1 LQSTAAMTS
10 GGSLVGIAGTR
21 DKATPLSSDVAGADW
36 NTMHLGTTDVLAL
49 PSLPAQLFAVAARR
63 GDAPFLWSKASG
75 AWTSRAWH
83 AVADDVA
90 ALARGLRA
98 LGLSPG
104 ERVVLVSE
112 NRPEW
117 LIADYAIMTAG
128 LVTVPAYVTNTADD
142 HRYILSNVGARAVI
156 VSTAALARRML
167 PAVAASGTVAHMILM
182 EALDRAPTLA
192 AEIRMWD
199 DVLREGRTR
208 ANIAV
213 PAPLTR
219 RDRACI
225 IHTSGTGGAPKGVT
239 LSHGAI
245 LSNVTGAAKLLE
257 SLGLGNEVF
266 LSFLP
271 LSHSYEHT
279 AGEAFPVAIGA
290 EIYYAEGVEALAG
303 NLLEVRPTI
312 MTAVPRLYETMQ
324 ARIRRQVERDG
335 GFKKTLFD
343 AAVRLGTARYR
354 GTLAWWQRPL
364 DWLLDKLVR
373 DKVRARFGGR
383 LKAMVSGGAPLSPDV
398 GLFFTALGVT
408 ILQGYGQTESAP
420 VVSCNVPGRVKLDTV
435 GPPMVGVEVKI
446 ADDGEILVRGELV
459 MEGYWNDPANTA
471 LAIRDG
477 WLHTGDIG
485 ECDRDGSL
493 RITDRKKDII
503 VNSGGDNISPAR
515 IEGLLT
521 LRPEIAQAMV
531 YGDKHPYLVALVV
544 PDEAAMLDWAKS
556 NGKPRDLASL
566 AADAGFRDMLGR
578 AVEAVNKDLSVIE
591 RVRRFIVADEPFTI
605 ANGEMTP
612 TLKVKRHVVKTRYGA
627 RLEALYRS

>member
-1 LQSTAAMTS
+1 
-10 GGSLVGIAGTR
+10 VGNAGTG
-21 DKATPLSSDVAGADW
+21 DEATPLRTTELSAAHPGTAP
-36 NTMHLGTTDVLAL
+36 LGTTDVLAL
-49 PSLPAQLFAVAARR
+49 PSLPAQLFAVSARKP
-63 GDAPFLWSKASG
+63 DAPFLWKKSAG
-75 AWTSRAWH
+75 AWTSRTWRE
-83 AVADDVA
+83 VADDVA

-98 LGLSPG
+98 LGLAPG

-117 LIADYAIMTAG
+117 LIADYAIMAAG

-156 VSTAALARRML
+156 VSTAALAKRVL
-167 PAVAASGTVAHMILM
+167 PAVAGSGTVAHAILI
-182 EALDRAPTLA
+182 EPLDRAPTLA
-192 AEIRMWD
+192 TDIRTWV
-199 DVLREGRTR
+199 DVLAEGRAR
-208 ANIAV
+208 DDIAV
-213 PAPLTR
+213 PAPLART
-219 RDRACI
+219 DRACI

-245 LSNVTGAAKLLE
+245 LSNVTGAATLLE

-279 AGEAFPVAIGA
+279 AGQAFPVAIGA

-303 NLLEVRPTI
+303 NLLEARPTI

-324 ARIRRQVERDG
+324 ARIRRQVDRDG

-343 AAVRLGTARYR
+343 AALRLGTARYR

-383 LKAMVSGGAPLSPDV
+383 LKAMVSGGAPLNPDV

-459 MEGYWNDPANTA
+459 MEGYWNDPAGTA
-471 LAIRDG
+471 LAVRDG

-485 ECDRDGSL
+485 EFDGDGYL

-521 LRPEIAQAMV
+521 LRPVIAQAMV
-531 YGDKHPYLVALVV
+531 YGDQHPYLVAVVV

-556 NGKPRDLASL
+556 HGKPHDLTSL

-578 AVEAVNKDLSVIE
+578 AVEAVNAELSVIE
-591 RVRRFIVADEPFTI
+591 RVRRFIIADEPFTI

-612 TLKVKRHVVKTRYGA
+612 TLKVKRHVVRARYGA
-627 RLEALYRS
+627 RLEALYRT

>member
-1 LQSTAAMTS
+1 M
-10 GGSLVGIAGTR
+10 
-21 DKATPLSSDVAGADW
+21 
-36 NTMHLGTTDVLAL
+36 LAL
-49 PSLPAQLFAVAARR
+49 PSLPAQLFAVAARK
-63 GDAPFLWSKASG
+63 GDAPFLWSKRA
-75 AWTSRAWH
+75 RAWSSRSWRE
-83 AVADDVA
+83 VADDVV

-98 LGLSPG
+98 LDLSPG

-117 LIADYAIMTAG
+117 LIADYAIMAAG
-128 LVTVPAYVTNTADD
+128 LVTVPAYVTNTVDD
-142 HRYILSNVGARAVI
+142 HRYILSNVAARAVI
-156 VSTAALARRML
+156 VSTAALAKRVL
-167 PAVAASGTVAHMILM
+167 PAVAATGTVAHVVMM

-192 AEIRMWD
+192 ADIRAWD
-199 DVLREGRTR
+199 DVLRLGRED
-208 ANIAV
+208 ADLVV
-213 PAPLTR
+213 PAPLART
-219 RDRACI
+219 DRACI

-245 LSNVTGAAKLLE
+245 LSNVMGAAKLLE
-257 SLGLGNEVF
+257 SLGLGSEVF

-279 AGEAFPVAIGA
+279 AGQAFPVAIGA

-303 NLLEVRPTI
+303 NLVEARPTI

-324 ARIRRQVERDG
+324 SRIRRQVERDG
-335 GFKKTLFD
+335 GLRKTLFD
-343 AAVRLGTARYR
+343 AALRLGAKRHR
-354 GTLAWWQRPL
+354 GTLAWWERPL
-364 DWLLDKLVR
+364 DWLLDRLVR

-383 LKAMVSGGAPLSPDV
+383 LKAMVSGGAPLNPEV

-420 VVSCNVPGRVKLDTV
+420 VVSCNVPGHVKIETV
-435 GPPMVGVEVKI
+435 GPPMVGVEVRI

-485 ECDRDGSL
+485 EFDADGCL

-531 YGDKHPYLVALVV
+531 YGDKHPYLVAVIV
-544 PDEAAMLDWAKS
+544 PDETSAIEWAKA
-556 NGKPRDLASL
+556 NGKPANVEAL
-566 AADAGFRDMLGR
+566 AADTAFREHIGR

-591 RVRRFIVADEPFTI
+591 RMRRFIVADEPFSI
-605 ANGEMTP
+605 PNGEMTP
-612 TLKVKRHVVKTRYGA
+612 TLKVKRHAVKARYGA
-627 RLEALYRS
+627 QLEALYRS